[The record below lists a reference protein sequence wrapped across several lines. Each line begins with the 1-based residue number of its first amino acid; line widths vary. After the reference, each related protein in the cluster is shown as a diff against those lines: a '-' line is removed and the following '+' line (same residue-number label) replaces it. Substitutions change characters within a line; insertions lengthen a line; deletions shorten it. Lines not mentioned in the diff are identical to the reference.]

1 MSYNSPQKSQSDDV
15 IDTITSKSKL
25 TKTKSSVKKAIITS
39 CPKSSILEKLNL
51 STNSKIKQ
59 NKNNKTNKATVI
71 QKQIVTLKEKK
82 PLISEPIPDYDY
94 EAEAMKDLE
103 KQQAKIN
110 KNPDKMYENLTE
122 RFINKQKIRVKKEID
137 GKIKSGSQ
145 TIKDFNHEVVRYKN
159 NDYIVCC
166 VSFNDIYKIFIADYE
181 KKIDIINKS
190 WHYANEG
197 NYIAHTHYTAQNIK
211 KELYLHN
218 FVMGKLTFDGKGQQ
232 HTIDHIS
239 RNGLDNRKANLREV
253 TSQTAQNF
261 NQKRRERITELP
273 AECGITTDQI
283 PKNIYYGK
291 PNGLHGDFFYIEL
304 KGIPSLCP
312 DGKKYSWKSTKSK
325 AIALKLKL
333 QQTIDKLFELKNENL
348 ELADVIL
355 DEDNEQ
361 IRKKLIEEY
370 NDIIFLSHYPQ
381 EIINDNLIDFK
392 TEITEFKLE
401 DDDVQL
407 NDKLKQIKD
416 SGKKKDNLPQ
426 DCHITIDMI
435 PKYCY
440 YKPETDLR
448 GGKFIID
455 RHPKLIQLGQ
465 RQWSTTE
472 SKKTPIQDK
481 FKLLKEKLKEL
492 EES

>member
-1 MSYNSPQKSQSDDV
+1 MMILEQLEVK
-15 IDTITSKSKL
+15 TSKPKNG
-25 TKTKSSVKKAIITS
+25 KKIIIINS
-39 CPKSSILEKLNL
+39 CPKSSILEKLKLGNTIQSNSNTTADTNVN
-51 STNSKIKQ
+51 STTEIIEKKER
-59 NKNNKTNKATVI
+59 KKRTVI
-71 QKQIVTLKEKK
+71 PKEKK
-82 PLISEPIPDYDY
+82 PLITEPIPDYDY
-94 EAEAMKDLE
+94 EAEANKDLE
-103 KQQAKIN
+103 KQQIKIN
-110 KNPDKMYENLTE
+110 EIPNDIYENQVD
-122 RFINKQKIRVKKEID
+122 RHINRKKIFTKTKVDNI
-137 GKIKSGSQ
+137 IKYSSQ
-145 TIKDFNHEVVRYKN
+145 TTKDFNHEVVKYKN
-159 NDYIVCC
+159 NDYVVYCTP
-166 VSFNDIYKIFIADYE
+166 FNDTYKIFITDYD

-190 WHYANEG
+190 WHYRSDG
-197 NYIAHTHYTAQNIK
+197 GYIASPYIDLNDK
-211 KELYLHN
+211 RKELYLHN

-273 AECGITTDQI
+273 ADCGITTDQI

-304 KGIPSLCP
+304 KGIPTLCQ
-312 DGKKYSWKSTKSK
+312 DGKKYNWKSTKSK
-325 AIALKLKL
+325 AVDLKLKL
-333 QQTIDKLFELKNENL
+333 QQTIDKLFELKNEHL

-361 IRKKLIEEY
+361 IRKKLIDEY

-401 DDDVQL
+401 DVDL
-407 NDKLKQIKD
+407 ETNAKLKQIKD

-426 DCHITIDMI
+426 DCGITIDMI

-455 RHPKLIQLGQ
+455 RHPKLLEHGL

-472 SKKTPIQDK
+472 SKKTSIQDK
-481 FKLLKEKLKEL
+481 FKLLEEKLKEL
-492 EES
+492 YET